1 MAENGGAKIV
11 SFILFLC
18 FVSFFFLSFLF
29 LNQLTSISGTN
40 VAAAFNY
47 FCHIVALT
55 LSPLPSPPP
64 SPPHPSKCR
73 GYKKGSVT
81 ERCGKLSWSVL
92 SVHSFF

>member
-1 MAENGGAKIV
+1 MGENGGAKIV

-18 FVSFFFLSFLF
+18 FFSFFFLSFLF

-47 FCHIVALT
+47 FCHIVALI
-55 LSPLPSPPP
+55 LSPTFPLPLFS
-64 SPPHPSKCR
+64 PHPSKCR

-81 ERCGKLSWSVL
+81 ERCGKLS
-92 SVHSFF
+92 